1 MNNSIRIRCKLSN
14 LKVFRDFVT
23 QFLNAYALTEVVVN
37 QIILAVDEI
46 TANLIIHANN
56 EDESKSIKLT
66 ILQVGESFM
75 FELSDNGKPFDPEK
89 YKIPDMKDKIA
100 RKEPGGWGLVL
111 VKNIMDKVEFDTQG
125 NHNVCRLYKNVSK
138 SLASKAKV

>member
-1 MNNSIRIRCKLSN
+1 MNNSIRIRCSLNN
-14 LKVFRDFVT
+14 LKVFREFVT

-56 EDESKSIKLT
+56 EDENKFVKLT
-66 ILQVGESFM
+66 ILQVGDCFL
-75 FELSDNGKPFDPEK
+75 FELSDKGKPFDPEK
-89 YKIPDMKDKIA
+89 YKIPDMNDKIA

-111 VKNIMDKVEFDTQG
+111 VKRIMDKVEFSTQ
-125 NHNVCRLYKNVSK
+125 NSHNICRLYKSVSK
-138 SLASKAKV
+138 KSEKVSA